1 MEPFDQDKEEE
12 EDKKE
17 DEEGSNESQ
26 EAANVKVDRLG
37 YHPTTREIEEHR
49 VNHLPYRE

>member
-26 EAANVKVDRLG
+26 EAAKVNMVRLG
-37 YHPTTREIEEHR
+37 YHPTTR
-49 VNHLPYRE
+49 